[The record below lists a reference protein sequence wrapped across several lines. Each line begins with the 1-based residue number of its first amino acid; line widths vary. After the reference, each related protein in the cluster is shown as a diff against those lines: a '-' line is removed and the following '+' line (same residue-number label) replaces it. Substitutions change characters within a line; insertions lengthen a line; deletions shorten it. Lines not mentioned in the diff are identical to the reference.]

1 MQKQILHN
9 QSLLD
14 IAVQSNGTALSVFE
28 IAIKNGIS
36 ITTEMVPGQNIEL
49 FESPI
54 IDREIVDYFAAKEM
68 IVATGFNG
76 LQEENIIPQL
86 GIGSMAIGSTFIVG

>member
-1 MQKQILHN
+1 MQKQILYN

-36 ITTEMVPGQNIEL
+36 ITDELVPGQNIAL
-49 FESPI
+49 FESEI
-54 IDREIVDYFAAKEM
+54 IDREIVDYFAAKKM
-68 IVATGFNG
+68 TVATNYNG
-76 LQEENIIPQL
+76 TEEENIISDA
-86 GIGSMAIGSTFIVG
+86 GIGSMVIEATFIVR